1 MSLASALVP
10 ESGSERVETLP
21 IPVPASAWSALL
33 SAPSQGRKWPG
44 VARAA
49 VTVALP
55 GLGGLACGSGSVSA
69 VATLGAFAVVYGEGR
84 PYRVRWRIVALVG
97 AALVVLAGIGAAA
110 GALVH
115 ARDASPGWW
124 LLMIGV
130 MTAVVAVGAYVVDAL
145 RTGPPGAFLP
155 LLSVVIASTLPAA
168 GVSVASVLGWTALGA
183 ASALVVAVSGFPFR
197 PRTPERTAVAAAVR
211 DVEAMLA
218 ENTPHRRRDAVR
230 SLHGA
235 WLCLHDADLVR
246 PVRGRAPHRLARML
260 YAAHLR
266 CSAAL
271 RGVPHD
277 AASPEDDLHAQVPLR
292 RPPALHLLARASHPH
307 GRTVTILV
315 RLLIA
320 CPVAGVLALVLDT
333 GRPDWAVITTAM
345 ILHQG
350 PDRVLGTHRAAHR
363 FLGTVVGLVVLA
375 ALWYLEPRGATL
387 VLVLAALMA
396 AIEAFLVRHY
406 GIAMA
411 AITPLA
417 MILGGVGLPGDV
429 GPAIRDRMIETV
441 IGVAVALAVMW
452 GVLPRAHRRIL
463 VDADDRVAAAVANL
477 TAETGDRERRRWHRD
492 LAFDLQA
499 STAAAVGAAHT
510 EPRWTADR
518 WADHHALHEQG
529 YRLLAAPVGSD

>member
-1 MSLASALVP
+1 MP
-10 ESGSERVETLP
+10 EFGSDRVETLP

-49 VTVALP
+49 ATVALP
-55 GLGGLACGSGSVSA
+55 GLGGLAFGSGSVSA

-84 PYRVRWRIVALVG
+84 PYRVRWRVVALVG
-97 AALVVLAGIGAAA
+97 VVLVVLAGLGASV

-115 ARDASPGWW
+115 ALDASPGWW

-130 MTAVVAVGAYVVDAL
+130 MTAVVAVGAYAVDAL

-155 LLSVVIASTLPAA
+155 LLCVVIASTLPSE
-168 GVSVASVLGWTALGA
+168 GVPVPSVLGWTALGA
-183 ASALVVAVSGFPFR
+183 VSALVVAMSGFPFR
-197 PRTPERTAVAAAVR
+197 PRTPERTAVGDAVR

-218 ENTPHRRRDAVR
+218 ENSPPRRRDAVR

-235 WLCLHDADLVR
+235 WQCLHDAGLVR
-246 PVRGRAPHRLARML
+246 TVPGEPPHALVRTLH
-260 YAAHLR
+260 AAHLR
-266 CSAAL
+266 CAAAL
-271 RGVPHD
+271 HGVPHD
-277 AASPEDDLHAQVPLR
+277 AASPEDDLHAHMPLR
-292 RPPALHLLARASHPH
+292 RPQAGHLLARAWNPH
-307 GRTVTILV
+307 GRTATILV
-315 RLLIA
+315 RLLVA

-363 FLGTVVGLVVLA
+363 FLGTVAGLVLLA
-375 ALWYLEPRGATL
+375 ALWYLEPRGAAL

-417 MILGGVGLPGDV
+417 MILGGTGLPGDL

-463 VDADDRVAAAVANL
+463 SDADARVAAGVANL
-477 TAETGDRERRRWHRD
+477 AHETGETERRRLRRD

-499 STAAAVGAAHT
+499 STAAAIGAAHT
-510 EPRWTADR
+510 EPRWTAER
-518 WADHHALHEQG
+518 WTEHHALHEQG
-529 YRLLAAPVGSD
+529 YRLLAAPSGSD